1 MYVVCNPI
9 EIIECQSDQSIV
21 SNTIDEV
28 LDVVSNE
35 ISFILNQL
43 KKSYARMKKKKGLWM
58 NSIIDQ

>member
-43 KKSYARMKKKKGLWM
+43 KKSYARMKKKKDCG
-58 NSIIDQ
+58 